1 MLSEMSTEDKKSS
14 HLMMGCVTI
23 LIILM
28 MALLTIVI
36 LMKSGDPFS
45 NSGHEKMSRIPDR
58 KTSTPPDSLVPDWE
72 PEPEPEP
79 SWTLA
84 QNEVTS
90 EKPRPICKS
99 PECIHLAHKL
109 HNYRDPTVDPCQDF
123 YKAACGKY
131 NEHTTVMG
139 VEMDKRK
146 SILAKLIRDFVARN
160 ETSDSKSENS
170 LKTFFAICKQ
180 HRNPKNEITRDQND
194 LKDLFQAVQ
203 TIGAWP
209 TVTENW
215 SESEFDLSDMMANVA
230 NLGSDRLGLFKVE
243 VRFSLP
249 VMFIWPVGR
258 EIPADYLEQSVKT
271 IFAANNIKV
280 DERVLEEDF
289 KSFEALEAELSQ
301 IKYSPNASWGQLI
314 EVQTHI
320 PSVDFEK
327 IFKSFMRP
335 EGRDDMWNK
344 IKDKITTIND
354 ATAFD
359 SLETIL
365 KNSSKR
371 TLANFIIFR
380 YIRMMTLY
388 FSQQKKIPCE
398 KEVVKMFPLAS
409 LRVFVRNHFD
419 KQNLKMAA
427 EMVEHLRKSYI
438 EMFEQSTWLHEETRE
453 KAILKAKMMD
463 YMIGYPEEF
472 EKPGALDKTFKSL
485 NLLET
490 DSYFSS
496 LTKICQFQMEQSV
509 DYVAGLVGLIATEDL
524 IFGASYQPLRNSLD
538 VTVTILD
545 DPMFDSTYPAYANI
559 AGVGFIIG
567 HEIGHGFDPNW
578 RKMNEKGEKK
588 DWWTNE
594 DSIEYDKRAQCL
606 IEKYNDYDDPT
617 YGRNLN
623 GSTTIGEVVA
633 DILGVE
639 TAWRT
644 YKSLDTSDEATI
656 FGFED
661 FGFDKLYFHIA
672 ALTWCSAREEF
683 PLETKLTH
691 THATSSFRVNGV
703 FSNMK
708 VFAETFNCPVGSPMN
723 PEKKCEMF

>member
-1 MLSEMSTEDKKSS
+1 
-14 HLMMGCVTI
+14 
-23 LIILM
+23 
-28 MALLTIVI
+28 
-36 LMKSGDPFS
+36 
-45 NSGHEKMSRIPDR
+45 MSRIPGR
-58 KTSTPPDSLVPDWE
+58 KTSTPPDSLVPGWE
-72 PEPEPEP
+72 PEPEPEH

-90 EKPRPICKS
+90 EKPSPICKS

-139 VEMDKRK
+139 ILLPEMKLAIRNLK
-146 SILAKLIRDFVARN
+146 ILLKHFLQFVSSTETQSTLFLSETAGYRN
-160 ETSDSKSENS
+160 EI
-170 LKTFFAICKQ
+170 A
-180 HRNPKNEITRDQND
+180 RDQND
-194 LKDLFQAVQ
+194 LKDLFQAIQ

-230 NLGSDRLGLFKVE
+230 SLGSDRLGLFKVE

-249 VMFIWPVGR
+249 VFFIWPVGT
-258 EIPADYLEQSVKT
+258 EFPAGYLEQSVKN

-301 IKYSPNASWGQLI
+301 LKYSPNASWGQLI

-327 IFKSFMRP
+327 IFKSFMRL

-354 ATAFD
+354 PTAFE

-380 YIRMMTLY
+380 YINLMTLY
-388 FSQQKKIPCE
+388 FSQQRKMPCE

-472 EKPGALDKTFKSL
+472 EKPGALDKTFKSVIIPKML

-644 YKSLDTSDEATI
+644 YKSLDMSNEATI

-661 FGFDKLYFHIA
+661 FGLDKLYFHIA

-691 THATSSFRVNGV
+691 PHATPSFRVNGV

-708 VFAETFNCPVGSPMN
+708 VFAETFNCPIGSPMN